1 MTSFNVY
8 MLLLFIAKY
17 SVSTKLYHFIFLH
30 LFIFCLHLF
39 TYLFIFDCN
48 GKKLLKSVK
57 RNEKSY
63 CRNKSGTAGFDTPYT
78 VGEITWYD

>member
-39 TYLFIFDCN
+39 TYLFVFDCN
-48 GKKLLKSVK
+48 GKKIVKIGQKKRKKLLQK
-57 RNEKSY
+57 
-63 CRNKSGTAGFDTPYT
+63 
-78 VGEITWYD
+78 